1 MPQPLRKTDYYFNE
15 NSPAYLNS
23 NGVRRNFA
31 NPAYPQ
37 NMQTCGQNLA
47 YANPNTVRYPA
58 VKERRGRLKPV
69 PKKNVRKKENSFI
82 TLFKALFKLTF
93 IACFFGAFVYYI
105 LPYNYSNYFEPMIL
119 NRFLNRNINFN
130 AKEFAVPTASYLA
143 NSHFMGERLIVPIR
157 HNKAQMVPL
166 APASRFYSLEDKL
179 TMLSVKYPQIEPAI
193 YVWDYS
199 KSRSVE
205 INANEIYSS
214 ASIIKLPVL
223 VELLRYSESLKKAGY
238 KPVEFNKKL
247 QFNEIYRTSGSGSLQ
262 YERAG
267 NYYSINHLATIM
279 IQNSDNSATNMLL
292 EQISGMEGLNSAI
305 RKWGLEST
313 QISNWLPDL
322 KGTNTISAKDMATLL
337 YNIDNPKFL
346 NNDSKYLIQQYMSN
360 VKNNTLIH
368 AGLPKEAEF
377 LHKTGDIG
385 TMLGDAG
392 IVYAP
397 NGRKYIVVILTKR
410 KFNDY
415 SARDFIQQASRII
428 YQSVIENADVY

>member
-1 MPQPLRKTDYYFNE
+1 MPRPLRKTDYYFN
-15 NSPAYLNS
+15 NAPAYLNS
-23 NGVRRNFA
+23 NGVQRNYA
-31 NPAYPQ
+31 QHAHLQ
-37 NMQTCGQNLA
+37 SMQQCRQNLA
-47 YANPNTVRYPA
+47 YANPAVVKYPA
-58 VKERRGRLKPV
+58 VKERRGKLKTAPYKKTRK
-69 PKKNVRKKENSFI
+69 KKNPFI
-82 TLFKALFKLTF
+82 SLFKAVFKLAF
-93 IACFFGAFVYYI
+93 ILCFFSAFIYYI
-105 LPYNYSNYFEPMIL
+105 LPYNFSNYFEPMIL

-130 AKEFAVPTASYLA
+130 AREFVTPTASYLA
-143 NSHFMGERLIVPIR
+143 NSNFMGEKLIVPVR
-157 HNKAQMVPL
+157 HSRAQMVPL
-166 APASRFYSLEDKL
+166 APASRFYALEDKL

-205 INANEIYSS
+205 INSNEIYSS

-223 VELLRYSESLKKAGY
+223 VELLRYSESLKKAGH
-238 KPVEFNKKL
+238 KPIDFNQKL

-267 NYYSINHLATIM
+267 NSYSINHLASIM
-279 IQNSDNSATNMLL
+279 IQSSDNSATNMLL
-292 EQISGMEGLNSAI
+292 EQIGGMEGLNSAI

-322 KGTNTISAKDMATLL
+322 NGTNTISAKDIATLL

-346 NNDSKYLIQQYMSN
+346 NSNSKYLIQQYMSN

-415 SARDFIQQASRII
+415 SARDFIQQASKLI
-428 YQSVIENADVY
+428 YQSVMENADIY